1 MLKESCRI
9 EVFADKLR
17 ERSEEST
24 RNAQENSSALP
35 QQELTADAVSRLAES
50 IAKENGLWIDFCNIS
65 SLGTPLPSGVEN
77 DVYLSANGNFV
88 YKVNNLM
95 TSRSIIRLFDRLIL
109 HNTIFPQTA
118 YELQG
123 FTGFGNG
130 SVYPV
135 LRQNF
140 IVYDREATPIE
151 IDTYMSALGFEKI
164 EATKYVR
171 DKIEVSDLHP
181 RNVLKDVDGDIFVVD
196 AEFRQV

>member
-17 ERSEEST
+17 RRSEEST
-24 RNAQENSSALP
+24 GNAQKNSGALP
-35 QQELTADAVSRLAES
+35 QQVTADAVSHIAEA
-50 IAKENGLWIDFCNIS
+50 IAKENGLWIDFHNIT

-77 DVYLSANGNFV
+77 DVYLSANGYWV

-95 TSRSIIRLFDRLIL
+95 TSINLLKLFDRLIL

-130 SVYPV
+130 SIYPI

-151 IDTYMSALGFEKI
+151 IDTYMSALGFEKV
-164 EATKYVR
+164 EDTKYTK
-171 DKIEVSDLHP
+171 DNIEVSDLHP
-181 RNVLKDVDGDIFVVD
+181 RNVLKDIDGDIFVVD
-196 AEFRQV
+196 AEFRQI